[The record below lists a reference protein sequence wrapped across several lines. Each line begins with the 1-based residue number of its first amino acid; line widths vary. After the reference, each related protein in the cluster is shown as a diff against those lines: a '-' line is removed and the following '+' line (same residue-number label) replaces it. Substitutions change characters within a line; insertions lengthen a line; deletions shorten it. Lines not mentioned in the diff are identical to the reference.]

1 MVLGV
6 HDLGFSS
13 QTIPVDQVFNLPDD
27 GSFPPKSD
35 LSLLRLSVP
44 ARLSKSLLL
53 VLGTTLKGSC
63 AEGLSVCLQRPASP
77 RSASPRRTR
86 S

>member
-6 HDLGFSS
+6 HDLRFSS
-13 QTIPVDQVFNLPDD
+13 QTVPVDKVFNLPED

-44 ARLSKSLLL
+44 ARLSKSTSLAPEPPGRFLTACLL
-53 VLGTTLKGSC
+53 VS
-63 AEGLSVCLQRPASP
+63 SVQHLPSLRP
-77 RSASPRRTR
+77 
-86 S
+86 